1 MEEYSRTSEGAS
13 DVLKCYLEQNKQF
26 LERLAS
32 TQKQLIEDVNRIQT
46 ALEELSL
53 RDKIREA
60 EGELARLQTY
70 LKKLKKVRGEL
81 KQSIRDN
88 KEKAV
93 KLNHSVEKEQREA
106 LRYRREVESMLN
118 SRSWRL
124 TKFSRNI
131 GMMVK
136 GKRGGEMDE

>member
-1 MEEYSRTSEGAS
+1 MEEHSRTSEGAS
-13 DVLKCYLEQNKQF
+13 DVLEHYLEKNKQL

-70 LKKLKKVRGEL
+70 LKKLKKVKGEL

-136 GKRGGEMDE
+136 GKRKTGR